1 MLSISTT
8 VFGPEDIA
16 EGNNLISN
24 LDIIKQSGFDI
35 IEISRHQR
43 NISARE
49 SQIRAS
55 GLKVWSIHGVLGNDA
70 ASDSK
75 AKRQAILELEFK
87 RMDDTACFAPCP
99 YVVHYVN
106 RVNDPQAGINFR
118 DAIEK
123 LYTHSSKLGF
133 NLAVET
139 APYKPQINERYPDSR
154 EISDFVRSFG
164 KKDLNMTIDINHS
177 NIHEDL
183 IDVCNNC
190 NGIIA
195 NVHISDNHGEWE
207 DHLPPGEGII
217 DFPAVYDALRANG
230 YTGPFNLEFHLPEA
244 PTVDVLRKIRLNIE
258 NILNIQ

>member
-8 VFGPEDIA
+8 VFGPENIA
-16 EGNNLISN
+16 EGNNLIAS

-35 IEISRHQR
+35 IEISRHQK
-43 NISARE
+43 NILARE

-55 GLKVWSIHGVLGNDA
+55 GLKVWSIHGLLGYDA
-70 ASDSK
+70 ASDSA
-75 AKRQAILELEFK
+75 AKRQAALDQEFR

-99 YVVHYVN
+99 YVVHYSN
-106 RVNDPQAGINFR
+106 RVNDPQAAINYR
-118 DAIEK
+118 DTIEK
-123 LYTHSSKLGF
+123 LYVYSSKLGF
-133 NLAVET
+133 DLAVET
-139 APYKPQINERYPDSR
+139 APYKPQIDERYPDSK

-164 KKDLNMTIDINHS
+164 MKDLNMTIDINHS
-177 NIHEDL
+177 NIHEKL

-217 DFPAVYDALRANG
+217 DFPEVHDALRANG
-230 YTGPFNLEFHLPEA
+230 YTGPFNLEFHLPDA
-244 PTVDVLRKIRLNIE
+244 PTVDALRKIRLRVE
-258 NILNIQ
+258 KILNNK